1 MENLPGRLRVAI
13 AGAGGVGGLVG
24 ALLARQGDGVTFV
37 ATESTATVLTK
48 QGVCIRS
55 ERYGSFTV
63 SANAVTTLTTP
74 VDVCVVAV
82 KAMQL
87 EAAMGRVPADRL
99 ADALVVPFLNGI
111 EHVGTLRAQY
121 GARVLPATMRVA
133 STRVAPGVIEHT
145 SPFMKVEL
153 ALSDEDDVLRRGKVV
168 DFASHLQAA
177 GVDVEIWDSELSMLW
192 GKLIFLGPLA
202 LLTTTYGTS
211 AGDVR
216 TAHRDEL
223 LAVIEE
229 IAHIGEMVG
238 ATLSADAAVQ
248 FFDSVPAAMQ
258 SSMQH
263 DAAAGRTIEIEA
275 IGGALLRA
283 AAQTGIAAPVTE
295 RLVGGLRQITA
306 R

>member
-1 MENLPGRLRVAI
+1 MENQSGRLRVAI
-13 AGAGGVGGLVG
+13 VGAGGVGGLVG
-24 ALLARQGDGVTFV
+24 ALLLRQGDRVTFV
-37 ATESTATVLTK
+37 GTESTATVLTT
-48 QGVCIRS
+48 QGICVRS

-63 SANAVTTLTTP
+63 SANVVTMLTTP

-87 EAAMGRVPADRL
+87 EAAMGRVPGDRL
-99 ADALVVPFLNGI
+99 ADALVVPFLNGV
-111 EHVGTLRAQY
+111 EHVGTLRARY
-121 GARVLPATMRVA
+121 GSRVLPATIRVA

-153 ALSDEDDVLRRGKVV
+153 ASLDGDDAFRRERVTN
-168 DFASHLQAA
+168 FASHLQAA
-177 GVDVEIWDSELSMLW
+177 GVDVEIRDSELSMLW

-211 AGDVR
+211 AGEIR

-229 IAHIGEMVG
+229 IALIGNNLG
-238 ATLSADAAVQ
+238 AVLNADAAVH

-263 DAAAGRTIEIEA
+263 DAAAGRSIEIEA
-275 IGGALLRA
+275 IGGAVLRA
-283 AAQTGIAAPVTE
+283 AALTGIAAPVTGK
-295 RLVGGLRQITA
+295 LVEGLRQTVSQ
-306 R
+306 